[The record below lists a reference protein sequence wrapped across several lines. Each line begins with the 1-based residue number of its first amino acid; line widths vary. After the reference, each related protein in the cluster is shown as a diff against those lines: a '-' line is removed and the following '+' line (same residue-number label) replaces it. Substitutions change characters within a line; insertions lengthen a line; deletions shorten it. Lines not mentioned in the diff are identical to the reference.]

1 MILLRSLLFNA
12 AFYVTTLVQMIVYT
26 PFYFLAP
33 RDAAWWVPKTWAKV
47 NLWLLDRIGGVR
59 SEVAG
64 QENLPDG
71 GYIIAPKHQSAWDT
85 FAFLPWIPDALYILK
100 RELMWIPLFGW
111 YVAKM
116 RMIPIDRGKRS
127 VALKKAVKEARAKMA
142 EGRQLLIYPEGTRRP
157 PGAEPAYKY
166 GIVELYVQLNVP
178 VVPVA
183 HCAGLY
189 WPRRRMLRYP
199 GTIRARFLPPIPAG
213 LPREEFQ
220 ARLQAE
226 TEAACDA
233 YLVEAATGA
242 NPPPMPETAIRRLQE
257 LGVDTSG
264 LPRR

>member
-12 AFYVTTLVQMIVYT
+12 AFYITTLVQMIVYT

-33 RDAAWWVPKTWAKV
+33 RRAAWWVPKTWAKV
-47 NLWLLDRIGGVR
+47 NLWLLDRIGGVK
-59 SEVAG
+59 SSVTG

-116 RMIPIDRGKRS
+116 RMIPINRGKRS

-142 EGRQLLIYPEGTRRP
+142 GGRQLIIYPEGTRRP

-183 HCAGLY
+183 HSAGLF
-189 WPRRRMLRYP
+189 WPRRKMLRYP
-199 GTIRARFLPPIPAG
+199 GTIHARFLPPIPAG

-233 YLVEAATGA
+233 YLVEAATGP
-242 NPPPMPETAIRRLQE
+242 NPPPMPKTAIRRLEE
-257 LGVDTSG
+257 LGVDTAG
-264 LPRR
+264 MPRR